1 MKPVVFFTAKELDP
15 FLAGI
20 INTRFNAFLAK
31 FCAAQRID
39 FASALDA
46 AGDIMRDA
54 EVPQPGDELLAGAE
68 HIDMSSFYEND
79 E

>member
-20 INTRFNAFLAK
+20 INTRFNAFMAK
-31 FCAAQRID
+31 FCAAQGID
-39 FASALDA
+39 F
-46 AGDIMRDA
+46 GDSMDTARNIMRDA

-68 HIDMSSFYEND
+68 HIDMSSFYDQDN
-79 E
+79 

>member
-1 MKPVVFFTAKELDP
+1 MKPVIFFTAKELDT
-15 FLAGI
+15 FIAGI
-20 INTRFNAFLAK
+20 VNARFNAFLAK

-39 FASALDA
+39 FGSSMDA
-46 AGDIMRDA
+46 ARNIMRDA
-54 EVPQPGDELLAGAE
+54 EIPQPGDELLAGAE